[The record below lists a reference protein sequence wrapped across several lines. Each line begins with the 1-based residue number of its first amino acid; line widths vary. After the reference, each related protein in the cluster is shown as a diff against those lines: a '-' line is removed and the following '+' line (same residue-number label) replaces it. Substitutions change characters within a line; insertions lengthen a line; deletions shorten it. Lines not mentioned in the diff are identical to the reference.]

1 MKLQFSSPL
10 DSIAIAVSN
19 FSESKL
25 SLKQLLGKTCA
36 ITVKRFINDQL
47 VGLFFRSFNAHRC
60 CLCGSQD
67 KLTGE
72 HKIKASALKQQFG
85 KDNLVIFKGGD
96 SIQHGTFAQSVKS
109 KHLKF
114 KASICE
120 KCNTSRTQEADREFD
135 YFRNLVE
142 SAWARKEDPLS
153 VFESERYSKGSKA
166 YLNLF
171 RYFAKVLCCQ
181 MAASETP
188 VPIPRR
194 ISRFAIGLSDSN
206 YIFLR
211 IKKDWLHKQVEALI
225 GPGPGANHSGLAIY
239 GDAQINALYRFH
251 SAVSVGHIQYVFWM
265 HIAPIENVE
274 LRYLH
279 PRFYS
284 WWKAKFETLG
294 DGMSEEQKMRIG
306 FEDFR

>member
-1 MKLQFSSPL
+1 M
-10 DSIAIAVSN
+10 
-19 FSESKL
+19 
-25 SLKQLLGKTCA
+25 
-36 ITVKRFINDQL
+36 
-47 VGLFFRSFNAHRC
+47 GLFFRSFNAHRC
-60 CLCGSQD
+60 CLCGSQN

-85 KDNLVIFKGGD
+85 KDNLVVFKD
-96 SIQHGTFAQSVKS
+96 NDPIERGTFAQSVKS

-120 KCNTSRTQEADREFD
+120 RCNTSRTQEADREFD
-135 YFRNLVE
+135 HFRNLVE
-142 SAWARKEDPLS
+142 SSWARKEDPLS
-153 VFESERYSKGSKA
+153 IFESERYSRGSQA

-181 MAASETP
+181 MAASEMP

-194 ISRFAIGLSDSN
+194 ISRFAIELSDRN

-211 IKKDWLHKQVEALI
+211 IKEDWFYKQIETLI
-225 GPGPGANHSGLAIY
+225 GPGPRAGHGGLSIY
-239 GDAQINALYRFH
+239 GDAQANALYRFH
-251 SAVSVGHIQYVFWM
+251 SAMSVGPIQYVFWM
-265 HIAPIENVE
+265 HVEPIENIE

-284 WWKAKFETLG
+284 WWKTKAKASG
-294 DGMSEEQKMRIG
+294 DGISEEHRLRIG
-306 FEDFR
+306 FEDFH